1 MLYHTVLTFLY
12 LTECPLPMKLFFSIE
27 LPPTNST
34 NRASESYGNDFPFG
48 LFVSDSSNL
57 LILSNF
63 ISLKCLPKICQC
75 LWNLAQMSSSGFI
88 VLHSNCVSH
97 DSNFYPTLVKAIA
110 SWVFLSPSQLPTLTI
125 LLFLPGVTFS
135 SMTSDTFLPDLSF
148 PSSGIICSSFM
159 AHSTFYL
166 L

>member
-1 MLYHTVLTFLY
+1 MAMICDFII
-12 LTECPLPMKLFFSIE
+12 CD
-27 LPPTNST
+27 
-34 NRASESYGNDFPFG
+34 YGNDFPFG

-135 SMTSDTFLPDLSF
+135 SMTSLFFLISAFHLNAVMMSKSDLREKKEKQLCVYTSCTCNMYVCM
-148 PSSGIICSSFM
+148 IQ
-159 AHSTFYL
+159 
-166 L
+166 